1 MPRNAEFYKV
11 LRCFRGIRFFFSK
24 TTQFAKCGK
33 IRQDV
38 PFIRSKIVVKIDL
51 FTTMD
56 ILSYFPGF
64 VKPFNDE
71 PLGGAKIKP
80 KVLISTLGLFYKNWN
95 LSLRQ
100 TEISLHFLIKY
111 SFYFLPRNML
121 IAIHKIK
128 FSTYLKI

>member
-1 MPRNAEFYKV
+1 MPRNAEFCKV

-71 PLGGAKIKP
+71 PPRGCKNKTQ
-80 KVLISTLGLFYKNWN
+80 STD
-95 LSLRQ
+95 
-100 TEISLHFLIKY
+100 
-111 SFYFLPRNML
+111 
-121 IAIHKIK
+121 
-128 FSTYLKI
+128 